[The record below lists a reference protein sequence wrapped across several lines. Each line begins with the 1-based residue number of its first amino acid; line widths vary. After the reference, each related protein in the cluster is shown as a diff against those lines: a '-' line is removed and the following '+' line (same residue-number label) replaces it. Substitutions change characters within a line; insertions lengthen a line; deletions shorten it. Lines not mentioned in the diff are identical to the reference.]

1 MTFGARLLELR
12 KSKGLSQT
20 ELGELIGVHKNV
32 LGKYE
37 REDVKPSIDVAVK
50 IANYFG
56 VSLDYLTGKV
66 SQEVDPAII
75 DRVTTIQNLP
85 PTDQEHILF
94 ALDAMIRD
102 AKTRFA
108 YQAA

>member
-1 MTFGARLLELR
+1 MSFGKRLLELR

-20 ELGELIGVHKNV
+20 ELGQHVGVHKNV

-37 REDVKPSIDVAVK
+37 REDVKPSIDVAIE
-50 IANYFG
+50 IADYFG

-66 SQEVDPAII
+66 SKEIDTDIV

-85 PTDQEHILF
+85 KTDQVHILF

-102 AKTRFA
+102 AKSRFA
-108 YQAA
+108 YAAG